1 MPASGA
7 VFLTALLLLSLIGCD
22 KTDSAPAGTQPS
34 STPPVACASVAPT
47 QAVPGFDDKLLAS
60 ISGKT
65 IGGQALDTDGHP
77 VKDAVVSIKD
87 GLAPAKYPAPKDPAV
102 VDQRDKNFVP
112 RVLPVLAGTTV
123 EFKNNDSVLHNVYS
137 RSGVKT
143 FDLGAY
149 SNKESKSTV
158 FDKPGRVDVFCAIH
172 TNMHAVVL
180 VFDNPYFAKTDDRGY
195 FEIRNVPEG
204 SYTVALWSDAKG
216 ETEAHA
222 AVTPD
227 QAGVLRVKFP

>member
-1 MPASGA
+1 MLA
-7 VFLTALLLLSLIGCD
+7 VLLSAWFGCD
-22 KTDSAPAGTQPS
+22 KTDSAPSGTQAS
-34 STPPVACASVAPT
+34 AAPPAVSASAALT
-47 QAVPGFDDKLLAS
+47 QAAPGFDDKLLAS

-65 IGGQALDTDGHP
+65 IGGQALDADGHP

-87 GLAPAKYPAPKDPAV
+87 GLAPAKYPAPKDAAV

-112 RVLPVLAGTTV
+112 RVLPLLAGTTV
-123 EFKNNDSVLHNVYS
+123 EFKNSDSVLHNVYS

-158 FDKPGRVDVFCAIH
+158 FDKTGRVDVFCAIH

-216 ETEAHA
+216 EVQAHA

-227 QAGVLRVKFP
+227 QAAVLRVKFP